1 MAVGKM
7 RHRLQLQSKSTTSD
21 GGGSAAV
28 ASWTT
33 FATVY
38 GEITPQ
44 SGGERFFG
52 DKLEEPITHVIKLRF
67 RRDLS
72 FQNRIKYTY
81 RNGDSTGTRIFN
93 IKRVINAGTRDKY
106 LLIQCVEG
114 VAT

>member
-7 RHRLQLQSKSTTSD
+7 RHRLQLQSKTTTSD

-28 ASWTT
+28 TTWTT

-38 GEITPQ
+38 GQISPQ
-44 SGGERFFG
+44 SGGERLFG
-52 DKLEEPITHVIKLRF
+52 DQLEEPITHIITLRF

-72 FQNRIKYTY
+72 FNNRIKYTY
-81 RNGDSTGTRIFN
+81 RNGDATNTRIFN
-93 IKRVINAGTRDKY
+93 IKRIINVDTRDKY
-106 LLIQCVEG
+106 LTVQCVEG